1 MDCSLIVGIS
11 WLSRSSMPS
20 VGDSEQPSSAQGSV
34 LGIVLDGDLRDIQL

>member
-1 MDCSLIVGIS
+1 MVHIVLDDS
-11 WLSRSSMPS
+11 KLSRSSMPS